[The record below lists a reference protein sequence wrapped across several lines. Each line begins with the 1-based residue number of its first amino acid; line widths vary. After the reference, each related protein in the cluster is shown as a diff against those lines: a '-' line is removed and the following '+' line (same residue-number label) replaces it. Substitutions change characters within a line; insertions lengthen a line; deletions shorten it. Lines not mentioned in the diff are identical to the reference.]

1 MRVALIIAA
10 AGLWTGCSSSDG
22 PAPTVAGTW
31 HVSGGTLTGGRSFT
45 PTSFDVTVTASGD
58 TFLASMPTVHLYNG
72 PTLVATY
79 DSGAQAIKISDTTK
93 FGFGAYATGSSLRC
107 KFIEMFGTKDSKRD
121 TLTSAVAEAFYADTV
136 SGGYCSPNFTGNVT
150 IHK

>member
-79 DSGAQAIKISDTTK
+79 DSGAQAIKFADTTQ
-93 FGFGAYATGSSLRC
+93 FGFGEAATGSSLRC
-107 KFIEMFGTKDSKRD
+107 KFIDIFGTKNSKRD
-121 TLTSAVAEAFYADTV
+121 TLTSAGAAAFYGDTV
-136 SGGYCSPNFTGNVT
+136 TGGYCSPNFTGNVT